1 MLRDPM
7 NDLLAPRHGL
17 ERIQLPDAD
26 VYLQRALPLSAP
38 ADFVLQRLIEQTPWR
53 SETVIL
59 WGKSFAQPRLTAWYG
74 DPGRDYTYSGITMKA
89 EAWTP
94 LLQTLKSDV
103 EQAAGEEFNSVLLN
117 YYRNERDSV
126 GYHSDDEKELGPA
139 PTIAS
144 LSFGCTRTFV
154 FKPRQK
160 KRHEPVRIPLE
171 GGSLLLMKGTTQQNW
186 LHAIE
191 KQTRSCGPRVN
202 LTFRRILSN
211 G

>member
-1 MLRDPM
+1 MS
-7 NDLLAPRHGL
+7 GL
-17 ERIQLPDAD
+17 ERFPLPDAE

-38 ADFVLQRLIEQTPWR
+38 ADIVCRRLIEETPWR
-53 SETVIL
+53 SETIKL
-59 WGKSFAQPRLTAWYG
+59 WGRSFAQPRLTAWYG
-74 DPGRDYTYSGITMKA
+74 DPGRDYTYSGIIMQA

-103 EQAAGEEFNSVLLN
+103 ERAVGDEFNSVLLN

-126 GYHSDDEKELGPA
+126 GYHSDNEKELGQT

-144 LSFGCTRTFV
+144 LSFGDTRTFV

-160 KRHEPVRIPLE
+160 RRHEPVRLALE
-171 GGSLLLMKGTTQQNW
+171 GGSLLLMKGPTQQNW

-191 KQTRSCGPRVN
+191 KQARSCGPRVN